1 MEKNGFETKDIFD
14 QLVKMDAEF
23 YTAKDYRLSKNSFE
37 LSDSNLV
44 GASSIMAPVF
54 LTIANKI
61 GYSGALFAE
70 LPKGTHLTAVKDA
83 AGKVWGSISKENN
96 QIAGLAQ
103 FSSASPKGADIASA
117 IFTVL
122 AFVTGQYYMNENLK
136 SLNKVNGTIHNLEGH
151 IEAEKYSELCQENE
165 TLNNMISDY
174 QYILANEDR
183 LNASRILVTQIIR
196 DTDKN
201 AKYYTAQLTDSRNRF
216 KVAAD
221 ELTVGEKITI
231 ISSNSHKLLFTLY
244 NYGLAM
250 LVEQVLFSI
259 TDKEE
264 LLKRKDRIQNKLTD
278 AVDMIYFTYKYIDD
292 FSKEKEYT
300 KLLKKEKLSVVQKF
314 LTWGLVPFP
323 FCIWADKGINDFKAN
338 KLGDF
343 YKEGLENSKKS
354 VQEMRQKVTPIPML
368 EDYISLCD
376 MRMVIVAKDDK
387 LYVDYVKEFD
397 AVEPEKIAID
407 RL

>member
-1 MEKNGFETKDIFD
+1 MEQNDLIIKDVFD
-14 QLVKMDAEF
+14 ELVKMDTKF
-23 YTAKDYRLSKNSFE
+23 YTAKDYKLSKKAFE
-37 LSDSNLV
+37 LDDSTLA
-44 GASSIMAPVF
+44 GASSIMAPMF
-54 LTIANKI
+54 FTIANKI
-61 GYSGALFAE
+61 AYSGALFAE
-70 LPKGTHLTAVKDA
+70 LPEGTHLTAVKDA

-96 QIAGLAQ
+96 QIAGLAK
-103 FSSASPKGADIASA
+103 FSAAAPKGADIASA

-136 SLNKVNGTIHNLEGH
+136 TVNKINGSIHNLEGH

-165 TLNNMISDY
+165 TLNNIISDY

-183 LNASRILVTQIIR
+183 LNASRILVTQILK

-201 AKYYTAQLTDSRNRF
+201 AKYYMAQLTDNKNRF
-216 KVAAD
+216 KTATG
-221 ELTVGEKITI
+221 EITIGEKITN
-231 ISSNSHKLLFTLY
+231 ISSISHKLLFTLY

-250 LVEQVLFSI
+250 MVEQVLFNI
-259 TDKEE
+259 TAKEE
-264 LLKRKDRIQNKLTD
+264 LLKRKERVQNKLSE
-278 AVDMIYFTYKYIDD
+278 AVEMIYFTYQYIDE
-292 FSKEKEYT
+292 FTKEKAYT

-323 FCIWADKGINDFKAN
+323 LCIWADKGINDYKAN

-343 YKEGLENSKKS
+343 YKNGLDDSKKS
-354 VQEMRQKVTPIPML
+354 IQDMCQKVTPMPML

-387 LYVDYVKEFD
+387 LYVDYVKEVD
-397 AVEPEKIAID
+397 AIEAEKIEINS
-407 RL
+407 L